1 MLMTR
6 RDILRAL
13 TILTAGAAAPGALV
27 ACSSDDGRGQDGD
40 DHGVKSELGL
50 VSSDVGRGAGL
61 PEAIPDVVQAMHRFA
76 GGLYG
81 QLSGK
86 PGNLAL
92 SPYSIA
98 MALGMTVNGAAGDT
112 ATEMRDVLGTGDL
125 DRFNGGMNAL
135 DTAIE
140 GLAGK
145 QERQDGSSAEL
156 ALATANQLFGQG
168 STPWSE
174 EFLDVLAEE
183 FGAGLRTVDF
193 EGAAEQARTLIND
206 WTAAQTR
213 DRIPEIIP
221 QGVLD
226 ALTRLVLVNAIYLK
240 APWEVPFEKV
250 LTAKRP
256 FHTGDGEAVSVDTM
270 TGNPH
275 AAITTGDGWQA
286 ARLLYAG
293 STVAMTIVLPDAGR
307 VDEVESAVADG
318 GLDRFLEEGSPAL
331 LDLRLPRWTFRTQ
344 SPLND
349 VLKTLGMPLAFD
361 EVKADFLPMTADDTQ
376 LYISAVLH
384 EAFIAVDEEGTEAA
398 AATAVVISET
408 SAPQYVPFHVDRP
421 FLFVIHDVEH
431 GTPLFL
437 GRVADPLS

>member
-1 MLMTR
+1 MLTR

-13 TILTAGAAAPGALV
+13 TLLTAAGAVPSALV
-27 ACSSDDGRGQDGD
+27 ACSADDGRGQAGD
-40 DHGVKSELGL
+40 DRGVKGELGL
-50 VSSDVGRGAGL
+50 VSSELARGAGL
-61 PEAIPDVVQAMHRFA
+61 PEAIPDVVRAMQQFA

-81 QLSGK
+81 ELSGT

-92 SPYSIA
+92 SPYSVA
-98 MALGMTVNGAAGDT
+98 MALGMTVNGAAGGT
-112 ATEMRDVLGTGDL
+112 AKQMREVLGTGDL
-125 DRFNGGMNAL
+125 ARFNGGMNAL
-135 DTAIE
+135 DSAIE

-145 QERQDGSSAEL
+145 QKREDGSTAEL

-174 EFLDVLAEE
+174 EFLDVLARE
-183 FGAGLRTVDF
+183 FGAGMRTVDF
-193 EGAAEQARTLIND
+193 IEATEEARTLINE

-221 QGVLD
+221 EDVLD
-226 ALTRLVLVNAIYLK
+226 AMTRLVLVNAIYLK
-240 APWEVPFEKV
+240 APWEVPFEKT
-250 LTAKRP
+250 LTELRT
-256 FHTGDGEAVSVDTM
+256 FHTEGTGRASVETM
-270 TGNPH
+270 TGHPS
-275 AAITTGDGWQA
+275 ASVARGDGWQA
-286 ARLLYAG
+286 ARLPYAG
-293 STVAMTIVLPDAGR
+293 STLAMTIVLPDAGR
-307 VDEVESAVADG
+307 LGEVESSVTDG
-318 GLDRFLEEGSPAL
+318 GLGQFLAPGPRSL

-349 VLKTLGMPLAFD
+349 VLIALGMPLAFD
-361 EVKADFLPMTADDTQ
+361 QAKADFLPMTTNDTF

-398 AATAVVISET
+398 AATAVVMSET
-408 SAPQYVPFHVDRP
+408 SLPQYVPFHVDRP

-437 GRVADPLS
+437 GRVHDPRS